1 MTIEQEKINQRLSWC
16 WLLKCLGKLRFS
28 LPSSLL
34 LILKLGS
41 SSTTA
46 RLVICGSQIIVERE
60 KEIGTEKK

>member
-1 MTIEQEKINQRLSWC
+1 
-16 WLLKCLGKLRFS
+16 LGKLRFS